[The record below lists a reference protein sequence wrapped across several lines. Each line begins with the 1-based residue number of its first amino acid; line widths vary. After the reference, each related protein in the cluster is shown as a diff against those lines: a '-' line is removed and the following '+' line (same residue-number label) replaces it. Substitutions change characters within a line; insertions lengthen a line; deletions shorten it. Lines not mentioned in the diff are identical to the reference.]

1 MANITTSVPNLIQGV
16 SQQSP
21 RVRIPGQCEDQLN
34 ALPTVTKGLTKRP
47 PARLIK
53 NLNDANVFN
62 KGDMIHFI
70 ERSATERYVVVIEHR
85 SQSDRQGVLRAF
97 NVDTGDEATINTV
110 TGGYN
115 INNNYLQLK
124 ATDDTLF
131 PASDS
136 HKLLKARTLGDS
148 TFILNTTKTV
158 AKGTEKSEAL
168 DKSRALV
175 FIKQG
180 DFGKK
185 YGLKFREVGRFTGSG
200 ATFTLTWEAVDIKGF
215 FTANLQNRSYRLKSV
230 EVASGGTGY
239 ADDDTPTL
247 DFAGVDW
254 QVRPEIVTTIQ
265 GGSVTSVELVHPGQ
279 TIYYYTNLIDP
290 TAPET
295 QPHKTLSEFPS
306 SSSSSAPYEE
316 VSIVTETAT
325 GTGSAKEQVADSTS
339 IARELYLAL
348 TNQSQTGNYTQADT
362 NNAAVTSKYSFT
374 LKDGS
379 IIINRNDGKDFF
391 VEAFDG
397 LNGSGLGLVHKEV
410 DALSDLPVRAPD
422 GFRVAVRGD
431 ADANEDD
438 YYLRFESNDGQAFGE
453 GGWVEDVGP
462 DLEVAF
468 DANTLPLQL
477 VNTALNTFTLNTTSW
492 LRRKAGDDETNPFPS
507 FVGKTINNM
516 VFFKNRF
523 GFIFQ
528 DVIVL
533 SEAAELF
540 NFFRTTVRTLLDT
553 APIDITS
560 ATANVTDL
568 RSSIAFQENLL
579 LFGNRG
585 QFVLKGDPLTN
596 DTVTLNAITNY
607 NSDTTSDP
615 LAVGSYVYFP
625 YERGEFLG
633 VQEYSLNATTDVYDS
648 DEITTQIPAYIP
660 KGDVLFSAGTSSEE
674 LLAFATGGKDIY
686 LYKYFFNGREKV
698 LSSWGKLTMSFDV
711 IGMHFMKSSLF
722 CVGDKAGQSV
732 ISEIKFEELR
742 LESDTTG
749 GFTIHLD
756 LLKKHT
762 FTQSVVTDA
771 VNITI
776 DLGFVPENGDVV
788 EVYDLDG
795 RKLNIVSIN
804 NNTATIQGFYKTCF
818 SGLKYN
824 MECTLSEPVFKQG
837 NPPTSSGLARLILRN
852 GTLFFSEASAFQLE
866 VTPRARDKRIY
877 SYSPFNINVDAM
889 GSRAS
894 EEGKFRFSIYT
905 AAPESV
911 IKIVNSS
918 AFTANFQSCEY
929 ESNVHTRST
938 RI

>member
-53 NLNDANVFN
+53 KLTDANVFN
-62 KGDMIHFI
+62 KGDMVHFI

-97 NVDTGDEATINTV
+97 NVDTGDEATIEGV

-168 DKSRALV
+168 DKTRALV

-180 DFGKK
+180 DYGKK
-185 YGLKFREVGRFTGSG
+185 YGLKFRDTGSFSGAG
-200 ATFTLTWEAVDIKGF
+200 ATFNVTWEIERERDRRNGTF
-215 FTANLQNRSYRLKSV
+215 YSYRIASV
-230 EVASGGTGY
+230 SVNNGGSGY
-239 ADDDTPTL
+239 NVNDNPTL
-247 DFAGVDW
+247 DFDGVSFSK
-254 QVRPEIVTTIQ
+254 RPEIVTT
-265 GGSVTSVELVHPGQ
+265 VTLDDDANENSGVITDVQ
-279 TIYYYTNLIDP
+279 LIHKGVTKEYRDDEVP
-290 TAPET
+290 T
-295 QPHKTLSEFPS
+295 FPS
-306 SSSSSAPYEE
+306 LVSSSPPYKE
-316 VSIVTETAT
+316 VFIVTHVSNG
-325 GTGSAKEQVADSTS
+325 GTERAADSTN
-339 IARELYLAL
+339 IAKELFKAL
-348 TNQSQTGNYTQADT
+348 NNTVEDTTIAETRQTNAD
-362 NNAAVTSKYSFT
+362 VTSTYTSTF
-374 LKDGS
+374 KDGS
-379 IIINRNDGKDFF
+379 VIIQRKDGRDFF

-477 VNTALNTFTLNTTSW
+477 INTAPDTFTLSTTAW
-492 LRRKAGDDETNPFPS
+492 GRREAGDDETNPFPS
-507 FVGKTINNM
+507 FVGNTINNM

-674 LLAFATGGKDIY
+674 LLAFATGGTDIY

-698 LSSWGKLTMSFDV
+698 LSSWGKLTMPFDV

-722 CVGDKAGQSV
+722 CVCDKDGQSV

-742 LESDTTG
+742 VEDDTTG
-749 GFTIHLD
+749 GFTVHLD

-762 FTQSVVTDA
+762 FDQTVVTDA

-776 DLGFVPENGDVV
+776 DLGFVPESGDVV

-795 RKLNIVSIN
+795 RKLHIVSIN

-837 NPPTSSGLARLILRN
+837 NPPTSSGLSRLILRN

-866 VTPRARDKRIY
+866 VTPRARDKRVY
-877 SYSPFNINVDAM
+877 SYSPLNINVDAL

-929 ESNVHTRST
+929 EANVHTRST

>member
-21 RVRIPGQCEDQLN
+21 RVRIPGQCEEQLN

-53 NLNDANVFN
+53 KLTDANVFN

-97 NVDTGDEATINTV
+97 NVDTGDEAEIEGV
-110 TGGYN
+110 KGGYN

-158 AKGTEKSEAL
+158 AKSTEDDDKSPAL

-180 DFGKK
+180 DYGKK
-185 YGLKFREVGRFTGSG
+185 YGLKFRDTGSFSGSG
-200 ATFTLTWEAVDIKGF
+200 ATFK
-215 FTANLQNRSYRLKSV
+215 FTP
-230 EVASGGTGY
+230 EVAFVDNLGRAAFRAKSIEIEYGGSGY
-239 ADDDTPTL
+239 LEDDTPIL
-247 DFAGVDW
+247 DFSALTYAQW
-254 QVRPEIVTTIQ
+254 LTRPEIVTTIEN
-265 GGSVTSVELVHPGQ
+265 GVVTKVNLVNPGL
-279 TIYYYTNLIDP
+279 THILGI
-290 TAPET
+290 
-295 QPHKTLSEFPS
+295 PS
-306 SSSSSAPYEE
+306 SNPLPTTIIPSSAPYEE
-316 VSIVTETAT
+316 ISIVTHDASGGADERI
-325 GTGSAKEQVADSTS
+325 ADSTN
-339 IARELYLAL
+339 IANELYRAL
-348 TNQSQTGNYTQADT
+348 NSQGATHGYANPTLREVASSDFI
-362 NNAAVTSKYSFT
+362 SKYTST

-379 IIINRNDGKDFF
+379 ILIQRNDGRDFF

-397 LNGSGLGLVHKEV
+397 LHGSGLGLIHKEV
-410 DALSDLPVRAPD
+410 DALSDLPVRSPD

-431 ADANEDD
+431 SDANEDD
-438 YYLRFESNDGQAFGE
+438 YYLRFEANDGQAFGE

-462 DLEVAF
+462 DLEVSF

-477 VNTALNTFTLNTTSW
+477 VNTAPDTFTLNTTSW
-492 LRRKAGDDETNPFPS
+492 GRREAGDDETNPFPS

-607 NSDTTSDP
+607 NSDTTADP

-660 KGDVLFSAGTSSEE
+660 KGDVLFAAGTSSEE
-674 LLAFATGGKDIY
+674 LLAFATGGTDIY

-698 LSSWGKLTMSFDV
+698 LSSWGKLTMPFDV

-722 CVGDKAGQSV
+722 CVCDKDGQSV
-732 ISEIKFEELR
+732 ISEVKFEELR
-742 LESDTTG
+742 LEDDTTG
-749 GFTIHLD
+749 GFTVHLD

-762 FTQSVVTDA
+762 FDQSVVTDA
-771 VNITI
+771 VDITI
-776 DLGFVPENGDVV
+776 DLGFVPESGDVV

-866 VTPRARDKRIY
+866 VTPRARDKRVY
-877 SYSPFNINVDAM
+877 SYSPLNINVDAL

-929 ESNVHTRST
+929 EANVHTRST

>member
-21 RVRIPGQCEDQLN
+21 RVRIPGQCEEQLN

-53 NLNDANVFN
+53 KLTDANVFN

-97 NVDTGDEATINTV
+97 NVDTGDEAEIEGV
-110 TGGYN
+110 KGGYN

-158 AKGTEKSEAL
+158 AKSTEDDEKSPAL

-180 DFGKK
+180 DYGKK
-185 YGLKFREVGRFTGSG
+185 YGLKFRDTGSFSGSG
-200 ATFTLTWEAVDIKGF
+200 ATFRLTWKFLSGF
-215 FTANLQNRSYRLKSV
+215 VKLRTYELSDV
-230 EVASGGTGY
+230 EIINGGSGY
-239 ADDDTPTL
+239 TL
-247 DFAGVDW
+247 DDSPTIDFGDFPVWAT
-254 QVRPEIVTTIQ
+254 RPEIVTT
-265 GGSVTSVELVHPGQ
+265 VELQDPNDPESGVVTGVTLLDGGQ
-279 TIYYYTNLIDP
+279 TVAFNEDLIRYLQT
-290 TAPET
+290 TA
-295 QPHKTLSEFPS
+295 HA
-306 SSSSSAPYEE
+306 SAPYEE
-316 VSIVTETAT
+316 VSIVTQDAT
-325 GTGSAKEQVADSTS
+325 GGAKEQIADSTQ
-339 IARELYLAL
+339 IADQLHKAL
-348 TNQSQTGNYTQADT
+348 IGGTMNNNLVVASDTKTSGDVLTKYT
-362 NNAAVTSKYSFT
+362 ST

-379 IIINRNDGKDFF
+379 IIIQRNDGRDFY

-397 LNGSGLGLVHKEV
+397 LNGSGLGLIHKEV
-410 DALSDLPVRAPD
+410 DALSDLPVRSPD

-431 ADANEDD
+431 VDANEDD
-438 YYLRFESNDGQAFGE
+438 YYLRFEANDGLAFGE
-453 GGWVEDVGP
+453 GGWVESVGP

-477 VNTALNTFTLNTTSW
+477 VNTAPDTFTLNTTSW
-492 LRRKAGDDETNPFPS
+492 GRREAGDDETNPFPS
-507 FVGKTINNM
+507 FVGNTINNM

-528 DVIVL
+528 DIIVL

-568 RSSIAFQENLL
+568 RSSVAFQENLL

-607 NSDTTSDP
+607 NSDTTADP

-660 KGDVLFSAGTSSEE
+660 KGDVLFAAGTSSEE
-674 LLAFATGGKDIY
+674 LLAFATGGTDIY

-698 LSSWGKLTMSFDV
+698 LSSWGKLTMPFDV

-722 CVGDKAGQSV
+722 CVCDKAGQSV
-732 ISEIKFEELR
+732 ISEVKFEELR
-742 LESDTTG
+742 VEDDTTG
-749 GFTIHLD
+749 GFTVHLD

-762 FTQSVVTDA
+762 FDQTVVTDA
-771 VNITI
+771 VDITI
-776 DLGFVPENGDVV
+776 DLGFVPESGDVV

-852 GTLFFSEASAFQLE
+852 GTLFFSEASSFQLE
-866 VTPRARDKRIY
+866 VTPRARDKRVY
-877 SYSPFNINVDAM
+877 SYSPLNINVDAL

-929 ESNVHTRST
+929 EANVHTRST

>member
-21 RVRIPGQCEDQLN
+21 RVRIPGQCEEQLN
-34 ALPTVTKGLTKRP
+34 ALPTITKGLTKRP

-53 NLNDANVFN
+53 KLTDANVFN

-97 NVDTGDEATINTV
+97 NVDTGAEATIEGV

-158 AKGTEKSEAL
+158 AKSTERSEAL
-168 DKSRALV
+168 DASRALV

-180 DFGKK
+180 DYGKK
-185 YGLKFREVGRFTGSG
+185 YGLKFRDTGSFGGTG
-200 ATFTLTWEAVDIKGF
+200 ATFSVTWSLAWWNQKGVVYALSSITLV
-215 FTANLQNRSYRLKSV
+215 
-230 EVASGGTGY
+230 SGGSGY
-239 ADDDTPTL
+239 LADDTPTL
-247 DFAGVDW
+247 DFGTLQW
-254 QVRPEIVTTIQ
+254 TIRPEIATTIES
-265 GGSVTSVELVHPGQ
+265 GSVTEVVLVNKGATSLGPLEEYGR
-279 TIYYYTNLIDP
+279 
-290 TAPET
+290 
-295 QPHKTLSEFPS
+295 TLPYVVTS
-306 SSSSSAPYEE
+306 SPPYDE
-316 VSIVTETAT
+316 VSIVTENAN
-325 GTGSAKEQVADSTS
+325 GSQKEKVADSTN
-339 IARELYLAL
+339 IANELYLAL
-348 TNQSQTGNYTQADT
+348 NGLTKTAGYASSSSLASQDFRDKYTST
-362 NNAAVTSKYSFT
+362 F
-374 LKDGS
+374 KDGS
-379 IIINRNDGKDFF
+379 LVIQRKDGRDFY

-397 LNGSGLGLVHKEV
+397 LNGSGLGLIHKEV

-422 GFRVAVRGD
+422 GFRIAVRGD
-431 ADANEDD
+431 SDANEDD

-477 VNTALNTFTLNTTSW
+477 VNTAPNTFTLNTTSW
-492 LRRKAGDDETNPFPS
+492 GRREAGDDETNPFPS
-507 FVGKTINNM
+507 FVGKTVNNM

-607 NSDTTSDP
+607 NSDTTADP

-674 LLAFATGGKDIY
+674 LLAFATGGTDIY

-698 LSSWGKLTMSFDV
+698 LSSWGKLTMPFDV

-732 ISEIKFEELR
+732 ISEVKFEELR
-742 LESDTTG
+742 LEDDTTG

-771 VNITI
+771 VDITI
-776 DLGFVPENGDVV
+776 DLGFVPESGDVV

-852 GTLFFSEASAFQLE
+852 GTLFFSEASSFQLE
-866 VTPRARDKRIY
+866 VTPRARDKRVY
-877 SYSPFNINVDAM
+877 SYSPLNINVDAL

-929 ESNVHTRST
+929 EANVHTRST

>member
-21 RVRIPGQCEDQLN
+21 RVRIPGQCEEQLN

-53 NLNDANVFN
+53 KLTDANVFN

-97 NVDTGDEATINTV
+97 NVDTGDEATIEGV

-115 INNNYLQLK
+115 INNNYL
-124 ATDDTLF
+124 TI
-131 PASDS
+131 PNASDS

-168 DKSRALV
+168 DKTRALV

-180 DFGKK
+180 DYGKK
-185 YGLKFREVGRFTGSG
+185 YGLKFRDTGSFSGSG
-200 ATFTLTWEAVDIKGF
+200 ATFNLTWEIHYFKDFERV
-215 FTANLQNRSYRLKSV
+215 SYRLASIS
-230 EVASGGTGY
+230 VASGGTGY
-239 ADDDTPTL
+239 DDNDSPTL
-247 DFAGVDW
+247 EFSNVNW
-254 QVRPEIVTTIQ
+254 HIRPEIVTTID
-265 GGSVTSVELVHPGQ
+265 GGVVTEVNLVHKGVTQ
-279 TIYYYTNLIDP
+279 YGNLGRSFP
-290 TAPET
+290 ATA
-295 QPHKTLSEFPS
+295 
-306 SSSSSAPYEE
+306 SSSAPFEE

-325 GTGSAKEQVADSTS
+325 GTGSANEQVADSTS

-348 TNQSQTGNYTQADT
+348 TSQSQTPKYTQAEE

-379 IIINRNDGKDFF
+379 IIIQRDDGRDFY

-462 DLEVAF
+462 ELEVAF

-477 VNTALNTFTLNTTSW
+477 INTAPNTFTLNTTAW
-492 LRRKAGDDETNPFPS
+492 GRREAGDDETNPFPS
-507 FVGKTINNM
+507 FVGNTINNM

-528 DVIVL
+528 DIIVL

-607 NSDTTSDP
+607 NSDTTADP

-660 KGDVLFSAGTSSEE
+660 KGDVLFAAGTSSEE
-674 LLAFATGGKDIY
+674 LLAFATGGPDIY

-698 LSSWGKLTMSFDV
+698 LSSWGKLTMPFDV

-732 ISEIKFEELR
+732 ISEVKFEELR
-742 LESDTTG
+742 LEDDTTG
-749 GFTIHLD
+749 GFTVHLD

-762 FTQSVVTDA
+762 FDQSVVTDA
-771 VNITI
+771 VDITI
-776 DLGFVPENGDVV
+776 DLGFVPESGDVV

-852 GTLFFSEASAFQLE
+852 GTLFFSDASAFQIE
-866 VTPRARDKRIY
+866 VTPRARDKRVY
-877 SYSPFNINVDAM
+877 SYSPLNINVDAL

-929 ESNVHTRST
+929 EANVHTRST

>member
-34 ALPTVTKGLTKRP
+34 ALPTITKGLTKRP

-53 NLNDANVFN
+53 KLTAANVFN

-97 NVDTGDEATINTV
+97 NVDTGDEATIEGV

-158 AKGTEKSEAL
+158 AKSTEKSEAL

-180 DFGKK
+180 DYGKK
-185 YGLKFREVGRFTGSG
+185 YGLKFREVGRFSGSG
-200 ATFTLTWEAVDIKGF
+200 ATFKVTMEVA
-215 FTANLQNRSYRLKSV
+215 FTDDRGRAAYRAKSV
-230 EVASGGTGY
+230 EIENGGSGY
-239 ADDDTPTL
+239 LEDDTPIL
-247 DFAGVDW
+247 DFSVFTSTVW
-254 QVRPEIVTTIQ
+254 LIRPEIVTTIEN
-265 GGSVTSVELVHPGQ
+265 GVVTKVNLVHPGL
-279 TIYYYTNLIDP
+279 TSVIGI
-290 TAPET
+290 
-295 QPHKTLSEFPS
+295 PS
-306 SSSSSAPYEE
+306 SNNIPPTIVPSSAPYEE
-316 VSIVTETAT
+316 VSIVTHDANGGAHERI
-325 GTGSAKEQVADSTS
+325 ADSTN
-339 IARELYLAL
+339 IANELYNALKGLNTTNGYASSSSLA
-348 TNQSQTGNYTQADT
+348 TQGFRDKYT
-362 NNAAVTSKYSFT
+362 ST

-379 IIINRNDGKDFF
+379 IIIQRDDGKDFY

-431 ADANEDD
+431 SDANEDD
-438 YYLRFESNDGQAFGE
+438 YYLRFEANDGQAFGE

-477 VNTALNTFTLNTTSW
+477 VNTAPDTFTLSTTAW
-492 LRRKAGDDETNPFPS
+492 GRREAGDDETNPFPS
-507 FVGKTINNM
+507 FVGKTMNNM

-528 DVIVL
+528 DIIVL

-607 NSDTTSDP
+607 NSDTTADP

-660 KGDVLFSAGTSSEE
+660 KGDVLFTAGTSSEE
-674 LLAFATGGKDIY
+674 LLAFATGGTDIY

-698 LSSWGKLTMSFDV
+698 LSSWGKLTMPFDV

-732 ISEIKFEELR
+732 ISEVKFEELR
-742 LESDTTG
+742 LEDDTTG

-762 FTQSVVTDA
+762 FDQSVVTDA
-771 VNITI
+771 VDITI
-776 DLGFVPENGDVV
+776 DLGFVPESGDVV

-852 GTLFFSEASAFQLE
+852 GTLFFSDASAFQLE
-866 VTPRARDKRIY
+866 VTPRARDKRVY
-877 SYSPFNINVDAM
+877 SYSPLNINVDAL

-929 ESNVHTRST
+929 EANVHTRST